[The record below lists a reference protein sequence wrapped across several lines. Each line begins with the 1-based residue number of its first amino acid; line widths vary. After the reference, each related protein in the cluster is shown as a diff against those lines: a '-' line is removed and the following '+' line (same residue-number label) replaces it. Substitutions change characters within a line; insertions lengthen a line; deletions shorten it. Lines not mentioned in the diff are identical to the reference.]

1 MPNAP
6 GMDQSEIDTFLA
18 SSKIPL
24 RLGTTN
30 SKGEPNIHPV
40 WYHYANN
47 KLYLM
52 SYNDAVKVRNLKRN
66 KTVYF
71 SVDTDAMP
79 NTGVKGRGTAIIGE
93 DHREVSRGPHQHHGE
108 EHVRPGETGLRGI
121 SRNNPALL
129 FDMGL
134 CQIEILAHNCETVED
149 LDNLYEVQRRVS
161 FVEIE
166 RCTVNVGERFH
177 AVDQEVPVPA
187 LDLYVIVSLS
197 EKLVSHLGGTGR
209 YANAEGPF
217 VP

>member
-52 SYNDAVKVRNLKRN
+52 SYKDTVKVRNVKQN

-71 SVDTDAMP
+71 SVDTDATP
-79 NTGVKGRGTAIIGE
+79 NRGVKGKGTATIIKDPGKALSISE
-93 DHREVSRGPHQHHGE
+93 KIVAKYLGDLNSNMAKNIVDEVKKGS
-108 EHVRPGETGLRGI
+108 
-121 SRNNPALL
+121 
-129 FDMGL
+129 
-134 CQIEILAHNCETVED
+134 
-149 LDNLYEVQRRVS
+149 EVL
-161 FVEIE
+161 VEI
-166 RCTVNVGERFH
+166 TPHYFSTW
-177 AVDQEVPVPA
+177 D
-187 LDLYVIVSLS
+187 YTKS
-197 EKLVSHLGGTGR
+197 KL
-209 YANAEGPF
+209 
-217 VP
+217 